1 MRLQSVKLSTNGL
14 LMPEPIHKNQ
24 RLADSRAYKLNR
36 HCYCITLDRKALN
49 KSLRSILIDAGSG
62 PSEFAEFDQLFSNTP
77 IFVPRSDIAAM
88 ERIVQAIESAT
99 ELPSFRE
106 RVLSWAPKI
115 AQFNPGPIG
124 AFMGYD
130 FHLGPDGPRL
140 IEIDTNAGGA
150 FLNVVLARAQHRCCN
165 PSQQTAVTRSEL
177 DGFEDAVLTM
187 FKQEWQRQHATSVPN
202 CLAIVDDAPKTQF
215 MFPEFQLA
223 QQLFQTKGIE
233 ALILDPSELVYADG
247 RLTARGKP
255 ICMVYNRLVDFSL
268 DATAHAAL
276 RRAYLDGAV
285 VVTPNPRAHAILAD
299 KRNLTLLS
307 APQTLLD
314 WGLSLADAGCLED
327 AVPKTRLVS
336 SEDAAAL
343 WSARRQLFFKPVAG
357 HGSKGVYRGD
367 KMTRRVFE
375 NILDG
380 GYIAQDL
387 VPAGERTLRIDD
399 AVTTRKVDIRLYT
412 YAGKSLLVAA
422 RIYQGQTTNFR
433 TPGGGF
439 APVFQV

>member
-1 MRLQSVKLSTNGL
+1 
-14 LMPEPIHKNQ
+14 MPEPTHENQ
-24 RLADSRAYKLNR
+24 RIADSRAYELNR

-49 KSLRSILIDAGSG
+49 ESLQRLLVDAGSE
-62 PSEFAEFDQLFSNTP
+62 PSEFPDFGHLFSNTP
-77 IFVPRSDIAAM
+77 VFVPSSNIAAM

-140 IEIDTNAGGA
+140 IEINTNAGGA

-165 PSQQTAVTRSEL
+165 PSQQTAATHRAL
-177 DGFEDAVLTM
+177 DRFEDAVFTM
-187 FKQEWQRQHATSVPN
+187 FKREWQKQHAHSVPSR
-202 CLAIVDDAPKTQF
+202 LAIVDDSPRTQF

-223 QQLFQTKGIE
+223 QQLLQAKGIE
-233 ALILDPSELVYADG
+233 TLILDPSELEYADG
-247 RLTARGKP
+247 RLTAHGKL
-255 ICMVYNRLVDFSL
+255 IDMVYNRLVDFAL
-268 DATAHAAL
+268 GAPPHTAL

-285 VVTPNPRAHAILAD
+285 VVTPNPRVHAILAD
-299 KRNLTLLS
+299 KRNMALLS
-307 APQTLLD
+307 DPQTLLN
-314 WGLSLADAGCLED
+314 WGLSETDARYLEG

-336 SEDAAAL
+336 NNDATAL

-375 NILDG
+375 HILNG

-387 VPAGERTLRIDD
+387 VPAGERTLKIDD
-399 AVTTRKVDIRLYT
+399 ELAIRKVDIRLYT
-412 YAGKSLLVAA
+412 YAGKTLLVAA